1 MEKGR
6 KDRVT
11 VLPMSLADPLRS
23 HLSRVRLQHESDRA
37 AGLGCVQLPNALDRK
52 YPSAGFEWAWQWVF
66 PATRFYDDACSGARR
81 RHHLHESLM
90 QKAFK
95 DAVRLAGVT
104 KPATCHSLRHS
115 FATHLLE
122 SGYDLRTIQEL
133 LGHSDVNAMAFF
145 FRHVLARPWQLQ
157 ITYQRA
163 PQRVPVVL
171 SREEVARL
179 LAVVTT
185 LRERAAMEIAYGAGL
200 RLNEVLNLKVTD
212 VDGERMILRVDQ
224 GKGRKDRNVMLSP
237 KLLETLR
244 TYWRQARPRVW
255 LFPGQGGKRHLHQT
269 ILQRAFK
276 QAKVEARITKP
287 VSFHSLRH
295 TFATHLLES
304 GVNVRTIQAL
314 LGHRSLGSTQRY
326 VHVAGDYLRQTR
338 SPLDSLK

>member
-1 MEKGR
+1 MG
-6 KDRVT
+6 
-11 VLPMSLADPLRS
+11 VLREAMQREMALSGFAPRTQKTYLAWMRRLIRHVGVAPGEISESQVREYLASLAQRG
-23 HLSRVRLQHESDRA
+23 LS
-37 AGLGCVQLPNALDRK
+37 
-52 YPSAGFEWAWQWVF
+52 PSSINQAI
-66 PATRFYDDACSGARR
+66 S
-81 RHHLHESLM
+81 
-90 QKAFK
+90 
-95 DAVRLAGVT
+95 
-104 KPATCHSLRHS
+104 
-115 FATHLLE
+115 
-122 SGYDLRTIQEL
+122 
-133 LGHSDVNAMAFF
+133 AMAFF

-179 LAVVTT
+179 LAAVPT

-200 RLNEVLNLKVTD
+200 RLNEVLNLKLTD

-244 TYWRQARPRVW
+244 TYWRRARPRVW
-255 LFPGQGGKRHLHQT
+255 LFPGQGGKRHLHPT

-338 SPLDSLK
+338 SPLDSLE